1 MVVKKLCMTICMLIA
16 MLIASTDGLSQ
27 EYYTLAEIKEQ
38 AKNGWHEIYRDKYNR
53 EIQVNIEI
61 DVFGKEK
68 TPVIKADIPE
78 FVEYFY
84 NHGSPYDE
92 VIDVARKGGKRTHI
106 YRTYGKEIDLDEAYG
121 ENYGNDLTVRDAY
134 TFLDELFRVHGQ
146 GYTADDFALNT
157 PASFDVVYSK
167 LISTNGIHA
176 PALYNI
182 VFWQKM
188 HELPI
193 IGRSDACFRNSSTRS
208 YLPELFFQIK
218 NEEKYSFDIRPLR
231 EIEMVAEDIPLCS
244 IEQIINSI
252 EKEIKDGYIQSVYSL
267 QFGYV
272 VYSDP
277 NYPQGKRD
285 AYEAECYYLVPTWC
299 VNCIYMENP
308 KEEYVYKGKQ
318 EDEMNE
324 DEKNTPE
331 YRMVMIDA
339 QSGVVLDP
347 FDRSKNGHGNADY
360 KGVLTWDDVQ

>member
-61 DVFGKEK
+61 DVFGKGK

-277 NYPQGKRD
+277 NISDWTKSELED
-285 AYEAECYYLVPTWC
+285 EIFYLVPSW
-299 VNCIYMENP
+299 VAQCIFSENP
-308 KEEYVYKGKQ
+308 KIWNSDADEEVMKSNENFGEYNPLTVKIINAQTGEMFDYFDTRKKGGGDGAYK
-318 EDEMNE
+318 
-324 DEKNTPE
+324 
-331 YRMVMIDA
+331 
-339 QSGVVLDP
+339 
-347 FDRSKNGHGNADY
+347 
-360 KGVLTWDDVQ
+360 DVILWSDIK